1 VFALENI
8 TMILAGFFLL
18 SFVTDE
24 LESKFVQLASSLGLS
39 QWHAV
44 SYENNGRL
52 DVKTVP
58 CYSKSKRIIIMVAKF

>member
-1 VFALENI
+1 
-8 TMILAGFFLL
+8 MILAGFFFLL

-39 QWHAV
+39 QWYAV

-52 DVKTVP
+52 DVKTML
-58 CYSKSKRIIIMVAKF
+58 C